1 MSWCRHCMEE
11 IEGKSYL
18 AKNLAG
24 RRVPVCSSCHA
35 HFQEKQK
42 WPPIYLRENHMPIK
56 RDEPITLDFFDRT
69 MTEFEHYRWAG
80 WYKGA
85 LIRG

>member
-1 MSWCRHCMEE
+1 MSWCRHCFEE

-24 RRVPVCSSCHA
+24 KRVPVCQSCIT
-35 HFQEKQK
+35 HFREKRD
-42 WPPIYLRENHMPIK
+42 WPRIYLRENHTPLERK
-56 RDEPITLDFFDRT
+56 APLTLELLEQQ